1 MVELSTAE
9 SIADRS
15 VPVLDLSVEGLLRSA
30 AAARPDAAALVVDII
45 DGAQR
50 AGLTS
55 GWSGPK
61 GATLYFLRGN
71 SVRRPLDRG
80 SLGVTK
86 VERRTL

>member
-30 AAARPDAAALVVDII
+30 AGRAPDAAALVVDIV

-50 AGLTS
+50 ADLTS

-61 GATLYFLRGN
+61 GATLCFLRAF
-71 SVRRPLDRG
+71 PLPGRSTAG
-80 SLGVTK
+80 
-86 VERRTL
+86 R

>member
-9 SIADRS
+9 LIADRS

-30 AAARPDAAALVVDII
+30 AGRAPDAAALVVDIV

-55 GWSGPK
+55 GWSGPE
-61 GATLYFLRGN
+61 GATLYFLRGIP
-71 SVRRPLDRG
+71 SAGRLIAGR
-80 SLGVTK
+80 
-86 VERRTL
+86 